1 MTRFFYGAAH
11 EQFAPSELV
20 AQAIA
25 AEGAGFDGL
34 ACSDHLQPW
43 WEPGE
48 SGHAWVWLG
57 AAGHATTRIPLGTG
71 VTAPVHRYHPVV
83 VAQAFATLEELFPG
97 RAFLG
102 VGSGESLNESP
113 AGMDWPDTDEQLR
126 RMTEA
131 VELIGRLFDGQ
142 RVDHDGHYFRAKGA
156 YLHTRPERRPPI
168 YVSAFGP
175 EAARIAGRL
184 GDGVWTMGDP
194 EMAPGVIEAYR
205 DSAREHGREPGEVL
219 LHVGF
224 SWAEDD
230 KAALEGSRVWKA
242 AAVDEFFTDDWHEPG
257 RMHEHAQSKVGDDEY
272 RESFIV
278 SADPDEHAERIRRI
292 EELGATTVVLMNVSG
307 ADPLAAIETYGE
319 HVLPALRDGERVA
332 A

>member
-20 AQAIA
+20 EQAIA
-25 AEGAGFDGL
+25 AEQAGFDGL

-57 AAGHATTRIPLGTG
+57 AAGQATSRIPLGTG

-83 VAQAFATLEELFPG
+83 VAQAFATLEELYPG

-113 AGMDWPDTDEQLR
+113 AGMDWPDPDEQID
-126 RMTEA
+126 RMAEA
-131 VELIGRLFDGQ
+131 LELIDHLFDGE
-142 RVDHDGHYFRAKGA
+142 RVDHDGRFFRAKGA
-156 YLHTRPERRPPI
+156 YLHTRPERRPPV

-175 EAARIAGRL
+175 PGGERCRAVRRRAVDDGRP
-184 GDGVWTMGDP
+184 GDGAGGDRGLR
-194 EMAPGVIEAYR
+194 E
-205 DSAREHGREPGEVL
+205 SAEGHGREPGEVL

-230 KAALEGSRVWKA
+230 ETALESSRVWKA
-242 AAVDEFFTDDWHEPG
+242 AAVEEFFTDDWHDPA
-257 RMHEHAQSKVGDDEY
+257 RMREHAESVVGDDEY
-272 RESFIV
+272 RASFIV
-278 SADPDEHAERIRRI
+278 SAELDEHTERIREI
-292 EELGATTVVLMNVSG
+292 EMLGATTVVLMNVSG
-307 ADPLAAIETYGE
+307 SDPQAAIDAYGE
-319 HVLPALRDGERVA
+319 NVLPALRGGARVA